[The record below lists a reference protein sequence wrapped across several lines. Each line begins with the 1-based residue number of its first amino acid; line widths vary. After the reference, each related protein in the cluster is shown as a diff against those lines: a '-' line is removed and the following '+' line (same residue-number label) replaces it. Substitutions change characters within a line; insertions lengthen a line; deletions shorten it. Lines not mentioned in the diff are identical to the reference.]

1 MFAGTRL
8 AEWFT
13 RNHSSKRALF
23 MWKKK
28 LLFAGI
34 VVFVLIMAT
43 LVVLIAMTGGLFL
56 MHEL

>member
-1 MFAGTRL
+1 
-8 AEWFT
+8 
-13 RNHSSKRALF
+13 

-43 LVVLIAMTGGLFL
+43 LVVLIAMTGGLYL
-56 MHEL
+56 TREL